1 MSELEKAVGSD
12 RRTFIKRLLIGSA
25 FAAPVVSSFTMTGIG
40 AVFGSSVPRQANG
53 NQEPTTTT
61 TTTTAPSEAGA
72 GAAGAA
78 SPIESQPRFTG

>member
-1 MSELEKAVGSD
+1 MSELEKAVGPD
-12 RRTFIKRLLIGSA
+12 RRTFIKRLLVGTA
-25 FAAPVVSSFTMTGIG
+25 FAAPVVSSFTMTGVG

-61 TTTTAPSEAGA
+61 TTTRPSEAGA

-78 SPIESQPRFTG
+78 APVESQPRFTG

>member
-25 FAAPVVSSFTMTGIG
+25 FAAPVVSSFTMTGVG

-53 NQEPTTTT
+53 NQEPTT